1 MKGFSPGKELFNS
14 MHDKKGFDL
23 RPKDLVFIRSTPI
36 AFDSRSRRTLEFL
49 EGLQF
54 NVRILSWSR
63 EGVHST
69 NPDVY
74 SRPTAYGAGVKN
86 LRNHALFNFWL
97 LRKLLKSKPEVIYA
111 ADSDSAISILIYHL
125 FCSPKII
132 LDEYDFLPN
141 RINSKLF
148 KLLIVTTDRLLK
160 SIASL
165 VIYPSRDRIQLYPDK
180 SIVIPNTE
188 LGYTFENLPKS
199 VNSIFY
205 GGMLL
210 HDRGLNLLV
219 DFARNNPQWNIT
231 IVGFGP
237 LTEFISE
244 QSLQIVNLRYLGPL
258 SHDELMIEA
267 SSHQYIWAMYD
278 PSVKDNSKIASNKLS
293 EAAYLEIEILS
304 NFGIGLDY
312 LQDQFSIAR
321 LIRYGN
327 IEDLQNA
334 LEQKPKTEMQFQRFL
349 KDYYNDVAAHGK
361 KSLEFALERF
371 VL

>member
-1 MKGFSPGKELFNS
+1 MRVKKEFNL
-14 MHDKKGFDL
+14 KQNDL
-23 RPKDLVFIRSTPI
+23 IFIRSTPI
-36 AFDSRSRRTLEFL
+36 EYDSRSRRTLEFL

-63 EGVHST
+63 ERTQTS

-74 SRPTAYGAGVKN
+74 SRTSEYGAGIRN
-86 LRNHALFNFWL
+86 LLNHAHFNFWL
-97 LRKLLKSKPEVIYA
+97 ARKLFQTKPKIIYA
-111 ADSDSAISILIYHL
+111 ADSDSAISILIYRL
-125 FCSPKII
+125 FHSPKII

-141 RINSKLF
+141 RINSKVF
-148 KLLIVTTDRLLK
+148 KLVILTIDRLLK
-160 SIASL
+160 SLATL
-165 VIYPSRDRIQLYPDK
+165 VIYPSLDRLQLYPDK

-188 LGYTFENLPKS
+188 LEHTFENLPKS
-199 VNSIFY
+199 ENSIFY

-219 DFARNNPQWNIT
+219 DFARNNPGWHIT
-231 IVGFGP
+231 VVGFGP
-237 LTEFISE
+237 LTDFISE
-244 QSLQIVNLRYLGPL
+244 QSRKIVNLRYLGPL
-258 SHDELMIEA
+258 SHRELMSEA

-304 NFGIGLDY
+304 NFDIGIDY
-312 LQDQFSIAR
+312 LQDEFSIAR

-327 IEDLQNA
+327 IEDLQDV
-334 LEQKPKTEMQFQRFL
+334 LGQKSKTEKQFQRFL
-349 KDYYNDVAAHGK
+349 TEYYNGVAEHGK
-361 KSLEFALERF
+361 KSLESILKRL